1 MCRAIVSLR
10 ERGCPGTFLGR
21 LEEGGAH
28 GSDCCE
34 GVVKGGQQVGRARD
48 GGGSLASLEM
58 VLACWA
64 CEHCTSVGL
73 NSLWGDAV
81 CVSMSVCKWRC
92 HHLWSRD

>member
-48 GGGSLASLEM
+48 MRRLLGQSGDGVG
-58 VLACWA
+58 VL
-64 CEHCTSVGL
+64 GL
-73 NSLWGDAV
+73 
-81 CVSMSVCKWRC
+81 
-92 HHLWSRD
+92 